1 MVETAWLYIL
11 ASGRRGTLY
20 VGSTTDLAR
29 RIFQHR
35 ERLIPGFTRTY
46 GVTRLVFAEPFANIA
61 EAYAAEQRI
70 KRWRRAWKIK
80 LIEER
85 NPLWRDLYEEINW

>member
-1 MVETAWLYIL
+1 MVEGAWLYIL

-29 RIFQHR
+29 RVFEHR
-35 ERLIPGFTRTY
+35 ERLRSGFTKAHS
-46 GVTRLVFAEPFANIA
+46 VVRLVYAEAFGSIA

-85 NPLWRDLYEEINW
+85 NPFWRDLYEDINR

>member
-1 MVETAWLYIL
+1 VGAVARFTWAARPIWRAGYFST
-11 ASGRRGTLY
+11 ASGSSQ
-20 VGSTTDLAR
+20 GSP
-29 RIFQHR
+29 
-35 ERLIPGFTRTY
+35 ERTF
-46 GVTRLVFAEPFANIA
+46 VTRLVFAEPFASIA